1 MAMNQHC
8 RIILPRI
15 KYLLVFFLLLQI
27 MSVSDVYCQQSSD
40 DTPPLRER
48 IFFGGNFGL
57 QFGTLTDIQIS
68 PIMGIWLL
76 PRVAV
81 AAGPDYRF
89 YKYRTD
95 RTDIYGFKVYS
106 ELVLIRDLGSVLP
119 VGANTGIFLHLE
131 DEVLSLES
139 AFWKS
144 SPVFSKRFYTNTIL
158 AGGGISQQIG
168 KRGSMNIMI
177 LWSLNENIY
186 DVTSYPD
193 IRISFT
199 F

>member
-1 MAMNQHC
+1 MNTNYRVTLR
-8 RIILPRI
+8 RIRSLII
-15 KYLLVFFLLLQI
+15 FLSFLHL
-27 MSVSDVYCQQSSD
+27 MTVSDVYCQQLRD

-68 PIMGIWLL
+68 PVVGIWLL
-76 PRVAV
+76 PRVSV

-89 YKYRTD
+89 YKYRSD
-95 RTDIYGFKVYS
+95 RTDIYGFKAYS

-119 VGANTGIFLHLE
+119 VGANTGVFLHLE

-144 SPVFSKRFYTNTIL
+144 SPVFSKRFYTNTLL